1 MTKRFFSYF
10 FVSFLSILS
19 FSSTWAGSREI
30 LEKGSFELY
39 LNGVKKGQEN
49 YKIAVDK
56 KRDTFE
62 LFSEL
67 RFQYPYPQSKRGY
80 VDLKVYPYYDAVLST
95 GEFLRYEYR
104 SKVEDFSKTDLVETE
119 KSATELIDQDIRMVN
134 VFDREQQRTDDI
146 MNDRIDLGVN
156 AGYCYPAGKVL
167 RFSQTRLSSDKK
179 KDEKLPDNLIILE
192 PYGFCLYNLLVK
204 RLVGD
209 GPKWQFNLAVPQLMR
224 LKPCVIEYQGT
235 LKTYV
240 GGTNFI
246 LKHYNVLINDR
257 IYTSFWVDKEN
268 SVVLVSVPTEGVTAI
283 RTNSEIKPFEK
294 EEVIISKDS
303 VEISE
308 GNFTEKEVHIECSSR
323 TLGATLTI
331 PEGISPFPA
340 ILLVQDFY
348 PVDRDGNFIY
358 EQGRKTSPLRQLA
371 VALSEKGIV
380 TLRYDSREISES
392 TGDLSLFTL
401 EERKNEIKSLLKFL
415 KENNKI
421 DKTKIFVLAQGF
433 GGWSTLR
440 AVAEENVTG
449 IIFVAF
455 PMKEILRVWKEQVS
469 IMQNLE
475 AQQEAY
481 NELDA
486 LNLDLQK
493 KDIEWA
499 PFRGSK
505 IYIPILKELSL
516 FNPSSEIAK
525 FSKNAIFL
533 YPDKDT
539 VILPFHGEILE
550 KESGG
555 KFKPIYLKGLGHS
568 LTDVDEEGVQK
579 ALVNKKALS
588 PVYDFILKGE

>member
-1 MTKRFFSYF
+1 MTKKIFFYF
-10 FVSFLSILS
+10 FVSILS
-19 FSSTWAGSREI
+19 TILLYSTWARSREI
-30 LEKGSFELY
+30 VEKGSFELY
-39 LNGVKKGQEN
+39 LDGVKKGQEN

-56 KRDTFE
+56 KKDTFE
-62 LFSEL
+62 LYSEL

-80 VDLKVYPYYDAVLST
+80 VDLKVYPYYDAVFST

-119 KSATELIDQDIRMVN
+119 QSATELIDQDMRIIN

-179 KDEKLPDNLIILE
+179 KDEKLPDNLILLE

-204 RLVGD
+204 RLTGE
-209 GPKWQFNLAVPQLMR
+209 GPKWEFNLAVPQLMR
-224 LKPCVIEYQGT
+224 LKPCVIEYEGT

-240 GGTNFI
+240 GGTNYI
-246 LKHYNVLINDR
+246 LKHYNILINNR

-283 RTNSEIKPFEK
+283 RTNYEIKPFEK
-294 EEVIISKDS
+294 EEVVVSKDS

-308 GNFTEKEVHIECSSR
+308 GNFTEKEVHIEYSSR

-331 PEGISPFPA
+331 PEGVGPFPA
-340 ILLVQDFY
+340 LLLVQDFQ
-348 PVDRDGNFIY
+348 PVDRDGNLIY
-358 EQGRKTSPLRQLA
+358 EQGKKTSPLRQLA
-371 VALSEKGIV
+371 VALSEKGIA
-380 TLRYDSREISES
+380 TLRFDSRGISHS
-392 TGDLSLFTL
+392 TDDLSLFTL
-401 EERKNEIKSLLKFL
+401 EERINEIKSLLKFL
-415 KENNKI
+415 KEKDKI
-421 DKTKIFVLAQGF
+421 EKTKVFVLAIGF

-440 AVAEENVTG
+440 AVTEENVKG
-449 IIFVAF
+449 IIFVSF

-481 NELDA
+481 TEIDA

-505 IYIPILKELSL
+505 IYIPVLRELSL

-550 KESGG
+550 KESKGR
-555 KFKPIYLKGLGHS
+555 FKPIYLQGLGHS
-568 LTDVDEEGVQK
+568 LTDVDEDGVQK
-579 ALVNKKALS
+579 ALVNKKALT